1 MEDQQ
6 VLNRIKELT
15 AHEEKLWGKTDISEE
30 EVQKLHEMKLELDQC
45 WDLLRQR
52 RALRDAGEILT
63 RQRQGIL
70 AQLKI
75 TNNNLLK
82 RTSFHQFKL
91 VEGCPVY
98 KQKPTKWEKTKA
110 SML

>member
-52 RALRDAGEILT
+52 RALRDAGENPNQAEARDIDT
-63 RQRQGIL
+63 IENYEQ
-70 AQLKI
+70 
-75 TNNNLLK
+75 
-82 RTSFHQFKL
+82 
-91 VEGCPVY
+91 
-98 KQKPTKWEKTKA
+98 
-110 SML
+110 